1 VNGSPNIPMFMTTA
15 AHYVIPAHFV
25 GGVLLAIGLLTR
37 FAAIAQIPPLL
48 GAIFYALLPAFSML
62 EMRQSLEF
70 TALVTFLFALI
81 GVFGAGRISVENS
94 GRRMVVANPTLQ
106 PAH

>member
-1 VNGSPNIPMFMTTA
+1 
-15 AHYVIPAHFV
+15 
-25 GGVLLAIGLLTR
+25 LLTR
-37 FAAIAQIPPLL
+37 IAALAQLPPLL
-48 GAIFYALLPAFSML
+48 GAIFYAFLPTFSML

-81 GVFGAGRISVENS
+81 GVFGPGRLSVENS
-94 GRRMVVANPTLQ
+94 GRKLESINPTLQ